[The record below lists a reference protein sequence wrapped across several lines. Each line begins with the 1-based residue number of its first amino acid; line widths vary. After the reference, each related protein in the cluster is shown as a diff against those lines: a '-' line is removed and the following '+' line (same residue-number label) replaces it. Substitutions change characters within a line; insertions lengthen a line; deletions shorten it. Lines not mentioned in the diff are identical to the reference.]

1 MIKKISL
8 IGLGVTASSVALASA
23 IAIPISQSQINSS
36 NAEVPTVP
44 NTNNQPNNQDEN
56 NNENNNGNNGESNQS
71 PEIDNSLI
79 KDVQYPKDYI
89 VLKDFTGKT
98 YDSSKS
104 YAFQVYNKT
113 IKTNNDLNTKLK
125 NWFNENK
132 SKDQFNDLH
141 FQNLTNL
148 GGLGGTQ
155 EGYNYEPISYV
166 DNSAQI
172 IDSSTNQNNNLKNK
186 NFVYSFQVNLT
197 PASGHAW
204 TDGTSVS
211 KTLTVY
217 GFYSGNVRSD

>member
-36 NAEVPTVP
+36 NAEVPTDP
-44 NTNNQPNNQDEN
+44 NTNNQPNNQNEN
-56 NNENNNGNNGESNQS
+56 NNENNNGNNGESNQG

-79 KDVQYPKDYI
+79 KDVKYPDGDI
-89 VLKDFTGKT
+89 VFKDFTGDK

-104 YAFQVYNKT
+104 YAYQVYNKT
-113 IKTNNDLNTKLK
+113 ITTNSDLNSKLR

-132 SKDQFNDLH
+132 NKDQFNDLH
-141 FQNLTNL
+141 FQNITSFA
-148 GGLGGTQ
+148 GLGGSQ
-155 EGYNYEPISYV
+155 EGHNYESISYI

-172 IDSSTNQNNNLKNK
+172 IDNWSNQNSSLKNK

-204 TDGTSVS
+204 TNGTSVS

-217 GFYSGNVRSD
+217 GLYSGNVRSD